1 MVWLDEPS
9 RLGDRRHNVSDIV
22 RERPGKLSNAKIQ
35 LFFEWI
41 IKSLLFLYNVFK
53 GETAGSINTL
63 SILAVVDFADPCS
76 PLTLMIEY
84 PLHLFSGID

>member
-22 RERPGKLSNAKIQ
+22 RERPGKLSNV
-35 LFFEWI
+35 EWI